1 MLSRETIEQPIRA
14 VKLGPEPMPVARPQR
29 VALTELGA
37 IGVTWDRLANVVIDG
52 CQDFRRGV
60 RRVSSQVVRCQS
72 PDSFGQLL

>member
-1 MLSRETIEQPIRA
+1 MLCRETIEQPIPA

-37 IGVTWDRLANVVIDG
+37 IWVTWDQFANVVIDG

-60 RRVSSQVVRCQS
+60 RGVSPRVVGCQS
-72 PDSFGQLL
+72 PDSFRQLL